1 MLLVVLSAAAAVG
14 LVVVVRRR
22 APAIGHFVQPAGA
35 VGRLTVI
42 GKPARRPYGIRD
54 LRGP

>member
-1 MLLVVLSAAAAVG
+1 MSLWILVLLVVISAAAAVG

-35 VGRLTVI
+35 VGRLTVM
-42 GKPARRPYGIRD
+42 GSLLAA
-54 LRGP
+54 LRHS